1 MLKLALSGT
10 AAAIAGYP
18 VKGAEVVPHPSPL
31 PIPAGKPIVIKS
43 VEFVKYQRPQTG
55 WAGWPRDKGKPFPFV
70 ACRIVAENGSF
81 GLADRPYVD
90 WRGKDLP
97 IYAEATRKKLLGQD
111 ARKVEELHDR
121 LGGPLQ
127 NLTDRAL
134 WDLIARDAGKPLH
147 AVFGTKREKIPA
159 YYSKGHL
166 NGLASQKCGYRVW
179 KIHAWPQVIDKQ
191 SKHHG
196 TQSMP
201 ENASMKTHEPPLSPP
216 ERCIEFFRQAREALG
231 DDFTILADCHYHY
244 VDPKKHVPW
253 TIEDAVKLGKGLK
266 ELNIFW
272 LEGLPWVAKRPD
284 LYQALKKEVP
294 GLRLQQEFPNTMRDV
309 PAVMKGMREHPEWID
324 QQSADPNLMT
334 FTAQLH
340 FARWCIENGKL
351 FDSHWPD
358 RTSLQLAAAMTDEQY
373 PFFETATEYHDD
385 IQVVDGMV
393 HAPTEPG
400 LMPIRFPT
408 ERGKF
413 QIVDWEHIQQHKLD
427 D

>member
-1 MLKLALSGT
+1 MSAEGGQGSDVPLA
-10 AAAIAGYP
+10 
-18 VKGAEVVPHPSPL
+18 VPDGP
-31 PIPAGKPIVIKS
+31 PIVIKS
-43 VEFVKYQRPQTG
+43 VEFVKYQRPAAG

-81 GLADRPYVD
+81 GLSDRPYAD
-90 WRGKDLP
+90 WWGKELST
-97 IYAEATRKKLLGQD
+97 YAEAARKKLIGED

-121 LGGPLQ
+121 VGGPLIFMI
-127 NLTDRAL
+127 DRAL

-159 YYSKGHL
+159 YYSKGTL
-166 NGLASQKCGYRVW
+166 NNLRRHKCGYRVW
-179 KIHAWPQVIDKQ
+179 KIHAWPQVIDKK
-191 SKHHG
+191 SKHPA
-196 TQSMP
+196 SFSVP
-201 ENASMKTHEPPLSPP
+201 ENASLKTHEPPLSPP

-231 DDFTILADCHYHY
+231 PDFTILADCHYHY
-244 VDPKKHVPW
+244 VDPKKHHPW

-272 LEGLPWVAKRPD
+272 LEGLPFVSQRPD

-294 GLRLQQEFPNTMRDV
+294 GLRLQQEFPSVMRAI
-309 PAVMKGMREHPEWID
+309 PGVMKGMREHPELID
-324 QQSADPNLMT
+324 QQSADPNTMT
-334 FTAQLH
+334 FTAQLR

-373 PFFETATEYHDD
+373 PFFETATVYHDD
-385 IQVVDGMV
+385 IEVVDGMV
-393 HAPTEPG
+393 HAETEPG
-400 LMPIRFPT
+400 LMPIRYPI

-413 QIVDWEHIQQHKLD
+413 QIADWQYILQNAAKED
-427 D
+427 